1 MAATNLGELRTDRD
15 RFAAFAFC
23 DADILLELDRSQNIV
38 FAAGATMAL
47 IGRPP
52 ESLIGTDFF
61 ELVVADQHGALR
73 EIVRMA
79 EDGARIEPLVVRLRG
94 RDGETPPLALSGFQ
108 LPDIQGHYFLA
119 IRMGIP
125 SPVPAST
132 APGGRETVSGLFDKD
147 SFTEV
152 ASSRLKAMTDSGQN
166 CHYSVFRLGGLS
178 ALRARLDE
186 ERRIQLLATIGET
199 LRADSLYGDTA
210 GRIDDER
217 FGVLHGAAT
226 DLDSL
231 QSKIEE
237 SSREADPEKT
247 GVKVRTASVDL
258 DTEGLSEAD
267 ALNALVYTIGHLGDD
282 NSKIGSIRNLS
293 QGLATMVEETAQ
305 DMSEARIA
313 VDSDSFVV
321 LYQPIVDLDTN
332 ATHHYEVLAR
342 FGDGGMARSPSDFF
356 QFAEDVGLVRDLD
369 LACCRRAIKTLRN
382 THESA
387 RVSVNLSDNSL
398 RHEGFA
404 TALLSLMKENVDV
417 AARLLFDIK
426 ETSIVSGQIL
436 PRKIIAELRGLG
448 HKICVDDFGAGA
460 SILHYLRGVEV
471 DMVKIDSRYLGDLL
485 AIGNGMIFLKSIA
498 GLCNDLNIATVASM
512 VEDQSSIKSI
522 RDAGIRYAQGYLF
535 GKPARSIESR
545 QAVAV

>member
-1 MAATNLGELRTDRD
+1 MAAATLDELRIDRD
-15 RFAAFAFC
+15 RFVAFAFC

-47 IGRPP
+47 IGHPP
-52 ESLIGTDFF
+52 DSLIGTDIF
-61 ELVVADQHGALR
+61 ELVVKDQHNALR

-79 EDGARIEPLVVRLRG
+79 EDGARIEPLVVRLQG
-94 RDGETPPLALSGFQ
+94 QSGETPPLALSGFQ

-119 IRMGIP
+119 IRMGMP
-125 SPVPAST
+125 SPFPAST
-132 APGGRETVSGLFDKD
+132 GPGSRDTVSGLFDKD

-152 ASSRLKAMTDSGQN
+152 ASSRLKAMGDSGEKY
-166 CHYSVFRLGGLS
+166 HYSVFQLGGLS
-178 ALRARLDE
+178 ELRARLNE

-217 FGVLHGAAT
+217 FGVLHGPAT
-226 DLDSL
+226 DVGDL

-258 DTEGLSEAD
+258 DTDGLSEAD

-282 NSKIGSIRNLS
+282 KSKVGSIKNLS

-305 DMSEARIA
+305 EMSEARLA
-313 VDSDSFVV
+313 VDSDSFDI

-342 FGDGGMARSPSDFF
+342 FGDGSTARSPSEFF

-369 LACCRRAIKTLRN
+369 LACCRRAIETLRN
-382 THESA
+382 IHKSA
-387 RVSVNLSDNSL
+387 RLSVNLSNSSL

-404 TALLSLMKENVDV
+404 SALLSLKKENADI
-417 AARLLFDIK
+417 AARLLFDAK
-426 ETSIVSGQIL
+426 QWVSL
-436 PRKIIAELRGLG
+436 VDEVVV
-448 HKICVDDFGAGA
+448 VDDHITGVLSEHQAGR
-460 SILHYLRGVEV
+460 LLDVQPTG
-471 DMVKIDSRYLGDLL
+471 VKIKGRRSTPGRYFQVAEPGTGWGGTDISDPLTILDGFDAKVAKRWPSGSSRGR
-485 AIGNGMIFLKSIA
+485 
-498 GLCNDLNIATVASM
+498 VAAW
-512 VEDQSSIKSI
+512 
-522 RDAGIRYAQGYLF
+522 R
-535 GKPARSIESR
+535 
-545 QAVAV
+545 